1 MHLTEDLL
9 RRYFENRCTPDEERF
24 VEEALQRDDAAIP
37 GLLENYWAQ
46 SAHGAPLADAD
57 RKAMFRDIQG
67 RIAVDEVPQKTIS
80 RPWFG
85 GAAFRI
91 AASVTILIGALVAG
105 YFFVR
110 GSRPAQYYT
119 ITSQADRQQITMP
132 DSSVIWLAS
141 YSRLTYSSKYNKEDR
156 RVRLVGEAYFEV
168 RRDTQRPFIVA
179 TSTLSTR
186 VLGTHFNVKAEQTED
201 NIAVTLLEGKVS
213 VAREDS
219 VQGTSEELALL
230 DPDQQLIYNR
240 QTGNVTRLQVA
251 AYDYAAWKDGV
262 LNLKNMTFQDALKRL
277 EKWYGVT
284 IVVADPAIYR
294 CMIHASFKNESLPN
308 VLKTIGM
315 TVGFTYAVEAHQVK
329 IAGSGCSVTNR

>member
-1 MHLTEDLL
+1 M
-9 RRYFENRCTPDEERF
+9 EEM
-24 VEEALQRDDAAIP
+24 LQRDDAAVP
-37 GLLENYWAQ
+37 GLLENYWKQA
-46 SAHGAPLADAD
+46 AEGAPLAKAD
-57 RKAMFRDIQG
+57 RIAMFGNIQS
-67 RIAVDEVPQKTIS
+67 RIAMEEEPRKTVS

-85 GAAFRI
+85 GMAFRI
-91 AASVTILIGALVAG
+91 AASVTILVGALVGG
-105 YFFVR
+105 YFFLR
-110 GSRPAQYYT
+110 GSRPAHYYT

-141 YSRLTYSSKYNKEDR
+141 YSRLTYSSNYNKEDR

-168 RRDTQRPFIVA
+168 RRDARRPFIVA

-186 VLGTHFNVKAEQTED
+186 VLGTHFNVKAEQAED

-240 QTGNVTRLQVA
+240 QTGNITRLQVA

-262 LNLKNMTFQDALKRL
+262 LNLKNLTFQEALKRL

-284 IVVADPAIYR
+284 IVVADPAINR

-315 TVGFTYAVEAHQVK
+315 TVGFTYKVEAHQVK
-329 IAGSGCSVTNR
+329 IEGRGCSVTTR

>member
-9 RRYFENRCTPDEERF
+9 RRYFENRCTPEEERF
-24 VEEALQRDDAAIP
+24 VQEALQQDDAAVP
-37 GLLENYWAQ
+37 GLLENYWKQA
-46 SAHGAPLADAD
+46 AEGAPLAEAD
-57 RKAMFRDIQG
+57 RHAMFQTIQG
-67 RIAVDEVPQKTIS
+67 RIGVHDEPRKIVS

-85 GAAFRI
+85 GLMFRV
-91 AASVTILIGALVAG
+91 AASVTILIGAIVGG
-105 YFFVR
+105 YFFFR
-110 GSRPAQYYT
+110 GSRAPQYYT

-141 YSRLTYSSKYNKEDR
+141 YSRLTYTSNYNKEDR

-186 VLGTHFNVKAEQTED
+186 VLGTHFNVKAEQAED

-240 QTGNVTRLQVA
+240 QTGDVTRMQVA

-262 LNLKNMTFQDALKRL
+262 LNLKNMTFQDALRRL

-284 IVVADPAIYR
+284 IVVADPAINR

-315 TVGFTYAVEAHQVK
+315 TVGFTYKVESHTVK
-329 IAGSGCSVTNR
+329 IEGRGCSVVNR